1 MNIYEQSMVKALGI
15 TNYQGEK
22 EEKIALRD
30 VASEVALA
38 TDFTFG
44 ENVESKT
51 NFTKIYNALLGLSPE
66 DLQLNGIALAK
77 RLFNINSEFLSDYGK
92 VRIWYENNKE
102 NFDKAYQLV
111 FNYMQEKNPDIA
123 PQAR

>member
-1 MNIYEQSMVKALGI
+1 MNIYEESMVKALGI

-44 ENVESKT
+44 DDKS
-51 NFTKIYNALLGLSPE
+51 NFANIYNDLLGLSPE
-66 DLQLNGIALAK
+66 DLQLNGLALAE
-77 RLFNINSEFLSDYGK
+77 RLFHINSEFIHDYDK

-102 NFDKAYQLV
+102 IFDKAYQLV
-111 FNYMQEKNPDIA
+111 FNYMQEKNPNLT
-123 PQAR
+123 PQSR

>member
-77 RLFNINSEFLSDYGK
+77 RLFKINSEFLSDYGK